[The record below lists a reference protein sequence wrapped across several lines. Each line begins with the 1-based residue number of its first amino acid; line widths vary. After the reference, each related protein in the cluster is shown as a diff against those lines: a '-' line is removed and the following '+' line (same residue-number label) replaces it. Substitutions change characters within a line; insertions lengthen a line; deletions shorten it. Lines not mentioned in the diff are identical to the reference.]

1 MKEYNFCDEIIREYR
16 AEELDSKTLKYR
28 INKFIYACGMDL
40 SDSLWVKDISSTNL
54 PYIFKKKTDG
64 DITYS
69 INFARDYDREKGRN
83 FILIGEYNGLK
94 LMFVNYFEKDK
105 RNDIVNEIPFHIL
118 LSKEY
123 KDAAYQLEINAG
135 QNLKAKFI
143 IKKNKESDILPSV
156 VTFQANV
163 NDFGKIL
170 KLVKSFVHN
179 PDLVFRVYDEKLNS
193 KEVIFTNKDL
203 DAALVVDEKLDKPVS
218 GIQKIIKKIIK

>member
-1 MKEYNFCDEIIREYR
+1 MN
-16 AEELDSKTLKYR
+16 TQQ
-28 INKFIYACGMDL
+28 
-40 SDSLWVKDISSTNL
+40 NL
-54 PYIFKKKTDG
+54 
-64 DITYS
+64 
-69 INFARDYDREKGRN
+69 
-83 FILIGEYNGLK
+83 
-94 LMFVNYFEKDK
+94 
-105 RNDIVNEIPFHIL
+105 NDIVNEIPFHIL

-123 KDAAYQLEINAG
+123 KDAAYQLEINTG

-163 NDFGKIL
+163 NDFGRIL

-218 GIQKIIKKIIK
+218 GIQKIIKKVIK